1 MSAAAM
7 LALLLLVAPSVSCS
21 QPLTRLQF
29 HSIGAGGQPAA
40 AGGGYGGY
48 IMDGSRIHYGLT
60 GVKQDC
66 TTSSFIHGLFKVS
79 LVPPSTPLVSSPP

>member
-7 LALLLLVAPSVSCS
+7 LALLLLVAPPVSCS

-29 HSIGAGGQPAA
+29 HSIGAGGHPAA

-48 IMDGSRIHYGLT
+48 IMDARFPHPLWTDWCEAGLYHLIIY
-60 GVKQDC
+60 
-66 TTSSFIHGLFKVS
+66 SWFI
-79 LVPPSTPLVSSPP
+79 